1 MRRLIAIMS
10 LTLLLF
16 SCQKEG
22 RTIARG
28 DFAVTLDAELPELP
42 VVDQVSDT
50 ETKAST
56 QYTVRIKW
64 AEGDRLSV
72 INLTTGKILGGC
84 LSANSSGTRTT
95 FSGALNG
102 TVNEGDVIAYFYPA
116 QGNESEMDFTGIH
129 VDMSD
134 QRGVTG
140 SVPVCVYSIVN
151 NASADSFQDAYV
163 SFSFAMS
170 YIMMGL
176 SDIPSSTQIKSVSI
190 TNVTAAFD
198 ITPNGSGTG
207 FGLTSYTGNIKLTP
221 ESNASAT
228 GVKTV
233 YAAIPA
239 SASME
244 RNIILETNTSVFTAS
259 FTSAKLNNG
268 YAYNTN
274 VSGFLVDN
282 VHISDDVMRE
292 YCLQHFDI
300 DGDGKLSMVE
310 VAGVTS
316 FPDQNLYPIPSGVSK
331 FPELEYFYSL
341 KDLPSFKNR
350 KQLQT
355 ITIPTQITEIPDEM
369 FYGCT
374 TLIKVILR
382 PTVPPALGKD
392 VFVGHAGALTLVV
405 PDNALDDYKAAEG
418 WREHFSLFKDESTD
432 GDANFDIDIEDDST
446 MGNEDS
452 DITV

>member
-1 MRRLIAIMS
+1 MKRLIAIMS

-42 VVDQVSDT
+42 VVDQVSDA
-50 ETKAST
+50 ETRAST

-72 INLTTGKILGGC
+72 INLTTGKLLGGY

-102 TVNEGDVIAYFYPA
+102 TVNDGDVIAYFYPA
-116 QGNESEMDFTGIH
+116 QGNENEIDFTGIH

-140 SVPVCVYSIVN
+140 SVPVCVYSVVN
-151 NASADSFQDAYV
+151 AAPDSFQDAYV

-170 YIMMGL
+170 YIMLGL
-176 SDIPSSTQIKSVSI
+176 SDIPASTQIRSVTI
-190 TNVTAAFD
+190 TNVTESFD
-198 ITPNGSGTG
+198 LTLNASGTG
-207 FGLTSYTGNIKLTP
+207 FGLTPYAGNIRLTP
-221 ESNASAT
+221 ESNASAA

-244 RNIILETNTSVFTAS
+244 RNVILETSTSVFTAG

-274 VSGFLVDN
+274 VSGFLVDD
-282 VHISDDVMRE
+282 VHISDEVMRE
-292 YCLQHFDI
+292 YCLQHFDV

-310 VAGVTS
+310 VAGVTR
-316 FPDQNLYPIPSGVSK
+316 FPDQNLYPIPAGVRK

-341 KDLPSFKNR
+341 EEVPSFKNR

-355 ITIPTQITEIPDEM
+355 ITIPAQITSIPDEM

-374 TLIKVILR
+374 TLIKVILK

-392 VFVGHAGALTLVV
+392 VFVGQAGALTLVV
-405 PDNALDDYKAAEG
+405 PDEALDDYKAAEG
-418 WREHFSLFKDESTD
+418 WRDHFSLFKDESTD
-432 GDANFDIDIEDDST
+432 GDVNFDIDIEDDST
-446 MGNEDS
+446 MGTEDS
-452 DITV
+452 DIIV

>member
-10 LTLLLF
+10 LTLLLL

-22 RTIARG
+22 GTIVRG

-42 VVDQVSDT
+42 VVDQLPDA

-72 INLTTGKILGGC
+72 INLTTGKLLGGY

-102 TVNEGDVIAYFYPA
+102 TVNEGDVIAYFYPS
-116 QGNESEMDFTGIH
+116 QGNETEIDFTSIN
-129 VDMSD
+129 VDMSE

-151 NASADSFQDAYV
+151 ASSDSFQDEYV

-176 SDIPSSTQIKSVSI
+176 SDIPSSTQIRSVTI
-190 TNVTAAFD
+190 TNVTQSFD
-198 ITPNGSGTG
+198 LTLNGTGTG
-207 FGLTSYTGNIKLTP
+207 FGITPYTGNIRLTP
-221 ESNASAT
+221 ESNASAA

-233 YAAIPA
+233 YAAVPV

-244 RNIILETNTSVFTAS
+244 RNVILETSTSAFTAK

-274 VSGFLVDN
+274 ISGFLVDDM
-282 VHISDDVMRE
+282 HISDAAMRE
-292 YCLQHFDI
+292 YCLQHFDA
-300 DGDGKLSMVE
+300 DGDGNLSMVE
-310 VAGVTS
+310 VAGVS
-316 FPDQNLYPIPSGVSK
+316 AFPDQSLYPLPSGVRT

-341 KDLPSFKNR
+341 KELPSFKNR
-350 KQLQT
+350 KHLQT
-355 ITIPTQITEIPDEM
+355 ITIPSQITSVPDEM
-369 FYGCT
+369 FYGCS
-374 TLIKVILR
+374 TLTKVILK
-382 PTVPPALGKD
+382 PTVPPALGND
-392 VFVGHAGALTLVV
+392 VFVGQAGALTLIV
-405 PDNALDDYKAAEG
+405 PDEALDDYRAAEG
-418 WREHFSLFKDESTD
+418 WRDYFSLFKDESAD
-432 GDANFDIDIEDDST
+432 GDVNFDIEIEDDST

-452 DITV
+452 NITV